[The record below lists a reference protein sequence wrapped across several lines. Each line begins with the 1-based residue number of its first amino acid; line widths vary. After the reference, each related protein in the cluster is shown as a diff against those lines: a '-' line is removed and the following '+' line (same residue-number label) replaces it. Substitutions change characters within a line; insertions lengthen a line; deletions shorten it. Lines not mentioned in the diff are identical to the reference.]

1 MQILAGLVR
10 SENFLLRLRGSNV
23 FVLLGD
29 LLGRHHDSE
38 AVYLATFQLMLG
50 HYLGADPNI
59 SDSVF
64 DLQLLRNAYPEASIV
79 VPEML
84 PLLLQ
89 MLRCGMKLEMSLTDR
104 LRAMPQDECSTMT
117 SLSPRC
123 TTIEE
128 EAAMST
134 WTAKNES
141 KDEESSETLVGSLL
155 DALLDVVC
163 SDRDC
168 SSETDGSLNYDANR
182 SRFAAAAF
190 RAEEITTLNLT
201 TASFLLYLYDRN
213 TGIREKFL
221 KNEIIE
227 AVVGLLFLADDH
239 VDLEVEALGEDGPL
253 SKVKD
258 EVLRRVSGLFRSS
271 GDKRATNQMDA
282 DAAGCN
288 PSSTDGDEWDYFR
301 ETEGHRASSEVLS
314 SCSLHDKS
322 CTMST
327 ATGEIVFQL
336 LSRMTEESIRTQP
349 KGINAVFVALESIPL
364 STIASAERGFA
375 GRLLSSLSKYL
386 YVESVEMDILGDS
399 GLVRNLEQ
407 FCELIVD
414 IICVDSYPVAH
425 SSPLDFIILVI
436 DKILQAEDRAQ
447 DFPVLVARHLVTLH
461 RTANRLVLHLLLRL
475 QYHPER
481 LQAVVASLAD
491 KVNVVFSPYNNEAP
505 TIMLIGHALFTLFFH
520 EVRDVR
526 RGSMCIWSY
535 LLETK
540 QAVMLALLSYTDSAG
555 ISRSLFHDGF
565 EKLLPAGPEAP
576 KAAGVTT
583 QLELSVDR
591 FSEWLAG
598 GLQNGLLLDQN
609 KWLEDYRIACRQAAS
624 QAESA
629 SRVTKGGDGASRAA
643 KIARILADNGK
654 KQKVQVVAGAQK
666 RLAAFL
672 SQHQKNRTAR
682 LRRRAARV
690 KELIDLQTAA
700 RVAASAA
707 QEATLQQWSRL
718 LRRRLQNLESRGV
731 YTAETWSRRKVEL
744 CRERGVFGSGDFGPT
759 SADSRVKSQREVC
772 AHTCDPE
779 IRRPLWWRLDST
791 EGPMRMRRR
800 LELDVQEM
808 SRPRY
813 AYDPASG
820 LHTPIRSAFRAPA
833 PQSSASTA
841 GRWQPSHDML
851 EPPATCARL
860 RSELE
865 GMATRRTTG
874 LVSQLMSQDLTQRI
888 RGLYSADQGPAAD
901 GEGGIIDEDK
911 LLWLLEP
918 GDRLQAVFNCARL
931 SSGDTVAG
939 VCVVCSR
946 HVYVFDHC
954 LVMPSGDVD
963 MFYENHSSSA
973 PPALVSAQRIAN
985 HSDLGSISS
994 DDVAEPQAVR
1004 RYALASIRDIQR
1016 RNYLLRP
1023 VGLEMFTSDGLNC
1036 LLIFHKSEREA
1047 AFERIWACRN
1057 SCMQQPPPD
1066 DDRPTKGSVATGN
1079 SSAALGVAGE
1089 ASLDMTDSSQT
1100 AELATGFWTGQRT
1113 AQTLLKKIC
1122 KLWQVIPI

>member
-1 MQILAGLVR
+1 
-10 SENFLLRLRGSNV
+10 
-23 FVLLGD
+23 
-29 LLGRHHDSE
+29 
-38 AVYLATFQLMLG
+38 MLG
-50 HYLGADPNI
+50 QYLNADSNF
-59 SDSVF
+59 VEGTF
-64 DLQLLRNAYPEASIV
+64 DLQMLRTVFPEASIL
-79 VPEML
+79 VPEVL
-84 PLLLQ
+84 PLVLQ
-89 MLRCGMKLEMSLTDR
+89 MLRCGMKLEMTLRDR
-104 LRAMPQDECSTMT
+104 LRSMPQDECATMT

-128 EAAMST
+128 EATVSP
-134 WTAKNES
+134 WTVKNIEEEAGETS
-141 KDEESSETLVGSLL
+141 EAIARSLVNSIVDLVCSEPDESSEMDGGIGY
-155 DALLDVVC
+155 DV
-163 SDRDC
+163 
-168 SSETDGSLNYDANR
+168 NR

-190 RAEEITTLNLT
+190 RAEEVSTLNWT
-201 TASFLLYLYDRN
+201 AASFLLYLYDRN
-213 TGIREKFL
+213 IGIREKFL
-221 KNEIIE
+221 KHEIIE
-227 AVVGLLFLADDH
+227 AVVGLLFLADDQI
-239 VDLEVEALGEDGPL
+239 DLEVEAAGDDGPL

-271 GDKRATNQMDA
+271 GDKRGANQPDSE
-282 DAAGCN
+282 AAGCN
-288 PSSTDGDEWDYFR
+288 PSSGDGDEWDYFR
-301 ETEGHRASSEVLS
+301 ESEAHVGRASSEVLS
-314 SCSLHDKS
+314 SCSLHEKN

-336 LSRMTEESIRTQP
+336 LSRITEESIRTQS

-386 YVESVEMDILGDS
+386 YVGSVEMDILGDS

-481 LQAVVASLAD
+481 LQAVVASLTD
-491 KVNVVFSPYNNEAP
+491 KVGVVFSPYNNEAP
-505 TIMLIGHALFTLFFH
+505 TLMLIGHALFTLFFH
-520 EVRDVR
+520 DVRDVR
-526 RGSMCIWSY
+526 RGAMCIWSH

-565 EKLLPAGPEAP
+565 EKLLPASPDVPKGLGPV
-576 KAAGVTT
+576 AA
-583 QLELSVDR
+583 LSLSVDR

-598 GLQNGLLLDQN
+598 GLQNGLLLDQH
-609 KWLEDYRIACRQAAS
+609 KWLEEYRVACRLAAS
-624 QAESA
+624 DPESA
-629 SRVTKGGDGASRAA
+629 SRVAKGGDGASRAA
-643 KIARILADNGK
+643 KIARILADNAK
-654 KQKVQVVAGAQK
+654 KQKAQVVAGAQK

-682 LRRRAARV
+682 LRRRASQAQELSSLQATAR
-690 KELIDLQTAA
+690 AA
-700 RVAASAA
+700 AAAA
-707 QEATLQQWSRL
+707 QEATLQQWSKL

-731 YTAETWSRRKVEL
+731 YTADMWSRRKVEL
-744 CRERGVFGSGDFGPT
+744 CRERGVFGNGDFGPVKET
-759 SADSRVKSQREVC
+759 DLQVRLRSDDSGQLTKDQ
-772 AHTCDPE
+772 E

-808 SRPRY
+808 TRPRY
-813 AYDPASG
+813 AYDSASG

-833 PQSSASTA
+833 PQSSTAAA

-860 RSELE
+860 RSEVE
-865 GMATRRTTG
+865 GLASRRTTG

-888 RGLYSADQGPAAD
+888 RGLYSGDSGPAAD

-939 VCVVCSR
+939 VCVICSR

-954 LVMPSGDVD
+954 LVMPSGDVA
-963 MFYENHSSSA
+963 MFYEQTSTVSPCNSA
-973 PPALVSAQRIAN
+973 NPHIAA
-985 HSDLGSISS
+985 SGELRGMCG

-1036 LLIFHKSEREA
+1036 LLIFHKSEREV
-1047 AFERIWACRN
+1047 AFERLWTARN
-1057 SCMQQPPPD
+1057 SCLQQPTADENRRSGPNNGGI
-1066 DDRPTKGSVATGN
+1066 TSGS

-1089 ASLDMTDSSQT
+1089 ASLDMTDSNQT

-1122 KLWQVIPI
+1122 KLWQARARQYNPRLID